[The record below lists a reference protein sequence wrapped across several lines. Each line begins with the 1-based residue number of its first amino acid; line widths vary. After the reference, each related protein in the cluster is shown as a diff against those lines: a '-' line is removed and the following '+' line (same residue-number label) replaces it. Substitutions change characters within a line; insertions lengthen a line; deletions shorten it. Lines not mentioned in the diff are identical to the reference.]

1 MLIRSIRSEEKKLYN
16 LVVSHPLQS
25 WEWGEFREK
34 TGVKVERLGFF
45 EGEKLIKGL
54 QVTFHNIPVPGI
66 NQTIGYLP
74 KGFTPDQDQL
84 SALKQLATKHN
95 ALFIKLEPNILQNT
109 NISPHFSQLV
119 KLFEK
124 NNAVKGRPLF
134 TKYTFQ
140 LDLSLSK
147 DQLFANLQSKTRYNV
162 NLAYK
167 KGVKIFENSTE
178 EGMEQYIQI
187 LEETKSRQGFYA
199 HTPDYFRKIWK
210 SFGKS
215 GAVKI
220 FNAVYQD
227 TIVVSWIMFLFN
239 DVLYYPYGAS
249 RSVHRN
255 VMASN
260 LMMWEM
266 IRFGKESGCH
276 SFDMWGSLGPKPD
289 PKNPW
294 FGFHR
299 FKKGYGGQLMESVGS
314 YDLVMNYPIYKL
326 YRIGEELRWKW
337 LRLKTHLPF

>member
-1 MLIRSIRSEEKKLYN
+1 MLIRAIRSEEKKLYN

-54 QVTFHNIPVPGI
+54 QVTFHQIPVPGI

-74 KGFTPDQDQL
+74 KGFTPDDDQI
-84 SALKQLATKHN
+84 SALKQLATKHK
-95 ALFIKLEPNILQNT
+95 ALFIKLEPNILQDSS
-109 NISPHFSQLV
+109 ISPRFSQLV
-119 KLFEK
+119 DLFK
-124 NNAVKGRPLF
+124 KHGAVKGRPLF

-140 LDLSLSK
+140 LDLSLPE
-147 DQLFANLQSKTRYNV
+147 DQLFANLHKKTRYNV
-162 NLAYK
+162 NLAHK
-167 KGVKIFENSTE
+167 KGVKIYENTTK

-199 HTPDYFRKIWK
+199 HTPDYFRQIWQ
-210 SFGKS
+210 SLGKS
-215 GAVKI
+215 GTIRI

-239 DVLYYPYGAS
+239 DILYYPYGAS

-266 IRFGKESGCH
+266 IKFGKESGCH
-276 SFDMWGSLGPKPD
+276 SFDLWGSLGPEPD

-314 YDLVMNYPIYKL
+314 YDLIMNYPL
-326 YRIGEELRWKW
+326 YRLYRLGEELRWKW

>member
-1 MLIRSIRSEEKKLYN
+1 MLIRAIRSEERKLYN
-16 LVVSHPLQS
+16 SAVAHPLQS

-45 EGEKLIKGL
+45 DGEKLVKGL
-54 QVTFHNIPVPGI
+54 HVTFHSISIPGI
-66 NQTIGYLP
+66 NKTIGYLP
-74 KGFTPDQDQL
+74 KGFTPDEDQL
-84 SALKQLATKHN
+84 SALKQLAAKHN
-95 ALFIKLEPNILQNT
+95 ALFIKLEPDILQNT
-109 NISPHFSQLV
+109 NTEPKFSQLV
-119 KLFEK
+119 ELLEK
-124 NNAVKGRPLF
+124 NGAVKGRPLF
-134 TKYTFQ
+134 TKYTFK
-140 LDLSLSK
+140 LDLTPTE
-147 DQLFANLQSKTRYNV
+147 DHLFANLESKTRYNV
-162 NLAYK
+162 NLAFK
-167 KGVKIFENSTE
+167 KGVKIFENSTQ

-199 HTPDYFRKIWK
+199 HTPDYFRKIW
-210 SFGKS
+210 SSLGET
-215 GAVKI
+215 GTVKI

-249 RSVHRN
+249 RSIHRN

-276 SFDMWGSLGPKPD
+276 SFDMWGSLGPEPD

-314 YDLVMNYPIYKL
+314 YDLVMNYSIYKL
-326 YRIGEELRWKW
+326 YRIGENLRWKW
-337 LRLKTHLPF
+337 LRLKTRLPF